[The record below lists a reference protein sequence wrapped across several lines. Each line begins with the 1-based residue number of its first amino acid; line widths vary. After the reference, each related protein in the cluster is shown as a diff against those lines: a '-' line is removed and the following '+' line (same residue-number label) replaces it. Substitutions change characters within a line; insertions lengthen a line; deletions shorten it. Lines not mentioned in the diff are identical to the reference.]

1 MPHPPEMSPSMI
13 HWGAPTG
20 HGRPARGETP
30 GIGMGMDGV
39 LKECRIGGLRPEAQL
54 RGWALAIGAA
64 LGWPGPQEPGAL
76 PGRRGRK
83 ESNRLI
89 RIDERIES
97 LDFTHQ
103 NPKVSRN
110 E

>member
-1 MPHPPEMSPSMI
+1 MREIRPSGSEGGVAENGHPYPYRWPAAG
-13 HWGAPTG
+13 GA
-20 HGRPARGETP
+20 AA
-30 GIGMGMDGV
+30 GV
-39 LKECRIGGLRPEAQL
+39 IFST
-54 RGWALAIGAA
+54 WAA

-83 ESNRLI
+83 ESYRLI

>member
-1 MPHPPEMSPSMI
+1 MA
-13 HWGAPTG
+13 WGA
-20 HGRPARGETP
+20 AA
-30 GIGMGMDGV
+30 GV
-39 LKECRIGGLRPEAQL
+39 GFSD
-54 RGWALAIGAA
+54 WAA
-64 LGWPGPQEPGAL
+64 LGWPGPQESGAL

-97 LDFTHQ
+97 LDFTRQ

>member
-1 MPHPPEMSPSMI
+1 MI

-20 HGRPARGETP
+20 PGRPARGETP

-39 LKECRIGGLRPEAQL
+39 LKERRIGGLWPGAQL
-54 RGWALAIGAA
+54 RGGFSEWAA

-83 ESNRLI
+83 ESNRPI

-97 LDFTHQ
+97 LDFTRQ

>member
-1 MPHPPEMSPSMI
+1 MI
-13 HWGAPTG
+13 HWGAPPTRDESVDDSGAPTG
-20 HGRPARGETP
+20 HGIPARGATP
-30 GIGMGMDGV
+30 GVGRGTDGV
-39 LKECRIGGLRPEAQL
+39 LKERRIGGLWPGAQL
-54 RGWALAIGAA
+54 RGGFSDWAA
-64 LGWPGPQEPGAL
+64 LGW

-83 ESNRLI
+83 ESNRPI